1 MDRKIDCAQRVYAS
15 LRRPDGSLPVFGDSG
30 DETYPLGPP
39 VAAFDSERR
48 AQKLAYAPEWRP
60 TEANSVFPVSG
71 LSVWWE
77 GLELWPNAPDL
88 SQTVVTWSNFAGH
101 GHKHADEMSVL
112 FWAGG
117 QTWWSNVGYWPY
129 GNEARADAESWAG
142 SNAPHLVDENSVAP
156 RVN

>member
-1 MDRKIDCAQRVYAS
+1 MQRPAPGEWIEKYDRAQRVYAS
-15 LRRPDGSLPVFGDSG
+15 LRRPDGSLAVFGDSG

-48 AQKLAYAPEWRP
+48 AQRLVFYGPEWRP

-77 GLELWPNAPDL
+77 GLESWPNSPDL
-88 SQTVVTWSNFAGH
+88 SQTVVTWSSFAGH

-112 FWAGG
+112 FWGRGADLVEQRRLLALWERG
-117 QTWWSNVGYWPY
+117 QG
-129 GNEARADAESWAG
+129 
-142 SNAPHLVDENSVAP
+142 
-156 RVN
+156 